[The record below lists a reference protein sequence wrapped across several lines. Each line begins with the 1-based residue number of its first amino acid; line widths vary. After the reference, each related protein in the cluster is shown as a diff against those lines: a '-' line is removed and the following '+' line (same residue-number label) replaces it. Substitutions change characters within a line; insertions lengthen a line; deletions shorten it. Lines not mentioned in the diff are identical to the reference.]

1 MSTNKKI
8 YTDSIARYIN
18 SSGKSQKE
26 IADELNIS
34 QSTISGIVNGE
45 RDPKLSTV
53 IGLADLFGVSI
64 DTLTGYTPGSHAKT
78 QEEIRLENELE
89 RLDNN
94 VRACAKWKEEWT
106 ASDMAEYVSQE
117 IFLILHRHELL

>member
-1 MSTNKKI
+1 MNTNKAS

-64 DTLTGYTPGSHAKT
+64 DTLTGYTPRSRAKT
-78 QEEIRLENELE
+78 QEEIRLESELE

-94 VRACAKWKEEWT
+94 VKACARWKEEWT